1 MAMVSVERAHWTRI
15 ITNNLGLKLLALAL
29 SVMLFSLVHSDVDA
43 QRSMFI
49 DVVALLP
56 APSADRML
64 VSELPTQVKVTLRG
78 SRSRLSDLSRD
89 DFSPIQ
95 LDLREGASGNYY
107 FRPSDVD
114 VDGGLHVI
122 AIEPASVP
130 LSWAP
135 TGRKQVTVH
144 AKVEGKLN
152 EHARLRGLV
161 TARPAE
167 VTVRGPK
174 TALADIS
181 TVSTDVI
188 SLTDLQPGRHTRR
201 VALAPLPKLVTYEG
215 DAFVEVQI
223 DIDPVVS
230 ERVLRRLE
238 VAVLGASSAALRP
251 DRVAVT
257 LRGPQDVL
265 SELEPEQVVPYIEL
279 QEGVANSWLAHDV
292 KLRGVPDSLEIVRVI
307 PANVLA
313 RPVAAKGTP

>member
-1 MAMVSVERAHWTRI
+1 MPTADRAHWTRI

-56 APSADRML
+56 AASADRML

-95 LDLREGASGNYY
+95 LDLREGTSGNYY
-107 FRPSDVD
+107 FRPDDVD
-114 VDGGLHVI
+114 VAGGLHVI
-122 AIEPASVP
+122 AIEPATVP

-135 TGRKQVTVH
+135 TGRKQVNVH
-144 AKVEGKLN
+144 ARVEGKLD
-152 EHARLRGLV
+152 EHSRLRGAAV
-161 TARPAE
+161 ARPTE

-174 TALADIS
+174 TALADLS
-181 TVSTDVI
+181 TVSTDVV
-188 SLTDLQPGRHTRR
+188 SLTDMRPGRHTRR

-215 DAFVEVQI
+215 EAFVEVQV
-223 DIDPVVS
+223 DVDPVVS

-238 VAVLGASSAALRP
+238 VAVLGAAAATLRP
-251 DRVAVT
+251 DRIAVT
-257 LRGPQDVL
+257 LRGSQEVL
-265 SELEPEQVVPYIEL
+265 SEIEPEQVVPYIEL
-279 QEGVANSWLAHDV
+279 QEGLANTWLAHDI
-292 KLRGVPDSLEIVRVI
+292 KLRGVPESLEVVRVV

-313 RPVAAKGTP
+313 RPLAGKGNP